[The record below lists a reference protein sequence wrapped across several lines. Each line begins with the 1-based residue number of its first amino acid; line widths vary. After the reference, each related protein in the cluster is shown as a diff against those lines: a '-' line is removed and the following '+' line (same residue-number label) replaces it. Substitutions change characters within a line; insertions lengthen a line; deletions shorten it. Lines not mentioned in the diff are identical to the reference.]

1 MGLFH
6 LFNRFLV
13 FLLHRCGG
21 GRSLTLINSLDYLL
35 KVSGTTHTFDN
46 TLFRGDFPGIAAR
59 EETILGA
66 FVRIRGK
73 QQQQHQQQQGMKGA
87 GRKEEADGTRWKQ
100 RPQEIGSETQRR
112 TRKQKEA

>member
-6 LFNRFLV
+6 LLV
-13 FLLHRCGG
+13 ALLHRCGC
-21 GRSLTLINSLDYLL
+21 RSLTLIDSLDYLL

-66 FVRIRGK
+66 FVRIRDK
-73 QQQQHQQQQGMKGA
+73 QQQQQQQQQGMTGA
-87 GRKEEADGTRWKQ
+87 GRKEEMNGTRWKQ
-100 RPQEIGSETQRR
+100 RPPEIGQETQHR
-112 TRKQKEA
+112 TRKRKEA